1 MDDCVQSIFLN
12 LFENALDKYN
22 PSRSDLLRYI
32 NGVTYQQMLNIIAKY
47 KRAKMQYRPSVGG
60 GKPFVSSFGQTPPDV
75 GAEVLLLLD
84 SIKQIKDP
92 TASAVMNLRVDGL
105 SVKDI
110 SNQLGIRCTS
120 VKKILSIFKILP
132 E

>member
-1 MDDCVQSIFLN
+1 M
-12 LFENALDKYN
+12 DKYN

-47 KRAKMQYRPSVGG
+47 KRTKIQYRPGIVGG
-60 GKPFVSSFGQTPPDV
+60 GQPFVSTFGRTPPDV
-75 GAEVLLLLD
+75 GAEVLLLLE
-84 SIKQIKDP
+84 SIGQIKDP
-92 TASAVMNLRVDGL
+92 TASAVMNLRVEGL